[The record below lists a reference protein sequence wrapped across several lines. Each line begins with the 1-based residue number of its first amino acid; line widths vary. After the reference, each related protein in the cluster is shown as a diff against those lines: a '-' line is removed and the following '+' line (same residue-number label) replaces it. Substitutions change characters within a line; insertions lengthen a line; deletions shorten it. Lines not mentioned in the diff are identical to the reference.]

1 MSTREGDGS
10 VMTRT
15 PEDVRADKERELWG
29 TVDDHHGPVAYMAK
43 HRVAANLL
51 LVFVIIAGLM
61 SLGSLVQEVFPEFS
75 LDTILISVPY
85 PGATPDEIEE
95 SILLKTEEQVVS
107 VEGIDE
113 IISTADEGLGT
124 VRLELELGADIGAIL
139 DDVKAEV
146 DRITTFPVDA
156 ERPEIRELTT
166 RQSVIKL
173 AIFGDVAERTLK
185 EIAYRTEDALSELD
199 AVSYVETT
207 GIRQYEISIEVD
219 QNTLRALG
227 LTLGDVSRVV
237 RQGSLDLSAG
247 SIETRDEQVRIR
259 TLGQNYEQQDFE
271 SIVVIS
277 RPDGTVVRLGDIA
290 TVIDGFEDA
299 DLITRYNGLPAAIVE
314 VYRTSDER
322 VLEIV
327 DAIEASLAEDIIPG
341 LPEGVSLDVWNNDGD
356 ILADRLQLMLKN
368 AALGLV
374 LVLVALSLFLE
385 LGLAIWVAAGIAMSF
400 IGTLAVM
407 IVFGVSIN
415 VMSLF
420 AFILAV
426 GIVVDDAIVVG
437 ENIYSERER
446 GVPGL
451 LAAVR
456 GAKRITGPVIFAVLT
471 TITAFSPLLF
481 APGPLGKM
489 LGAVPII
496 VISVLVLS
504 LVESLLILPH
514 HLSHLPEPHMQGKTG
529 ISRRVFRIQKSVDVR
544 LKAFIHGPLD
554 RGLRFTTREPGIII
568 AAAVAMLVLSG
579 ALVPA
584 GLIRVEFFPGVEG
597 DNVIADLEMPEGTS
611 VERTRQVAERLRLA
625 AERTV
630 ERLESERPAGSP
642 PLVRGVYSVVGQ
654 PPAVGGP
661 VVAVPPGGD
670 VGNRAYVNVRLLS
683 AEERTL
689 PATRFEQVW
698 REELGSLPEAR
709 SLTFSADIV
718 SLGAPVQVELSHPDP
733 VQLETIGRRVMDEL
747 ESLAG
752 IFDVKTDQDQGLREI
767 QLRLKPEA
775 RTLGLTLDGVARQ
788 VRAAFFGDEAL
799 RVQRGRED
807 VRVYVRLPERERN
820 AIADVG
826 DYMIR
831 TPTGGQIMLS
841 RVANVSFGSS
851 PTTIRRKQGQRILT
865 ITGDVDPAVV
875 TGQVASRELEEVII
889 PPIAAENAGLSVYF
903 GGIQQEQQESFN
915 SVGRGFILALLVIY
929 ALLAIPFGSYVQPLI
944 IMAAIPFGI
953 VGALWAHLVM
963 GLSLGLL
970 SIFGILGLSGVVVND
985 SLLMIDF
992 INEERRNGMK
1002 ARDAIIKGAK
1012 ARFRPIM
1019 LTSLT
1024 TFLGVAPLV
1033 FEPSLQAQ
1041 FLIPMAASLAFGVLF
1056 ATAILMLLVPA
1067 LAMVQANVEAWWAE
1081 RRARQLPMSA
1091 TELGA
1096 TGD

>member
-1 MSTREGDGS
+1 MTPTPDEDRSQKRDLRETD
-10 VMTRT
+10 
-15 PEDVRADKERELWG
+15 EDYK
-29 TVDDHHGPVAYMAK
+29 GPVAYMAK
-43 HRVAANLL
+43 HKVAANLL
-51 LVFVIIAGLM
+51 MVFVIMAGLVSM
-61 SLGSLVQEVFPEFS
+61 GTLVQEVFPEIS
-75 LDTILISVPY
+75 LDIIMVSVPY
-85 PGATPDEIEE
+85 PGATPDEVEQ
-95 SILLKTEEQVVS
+95 SILLRIEEQVQS

-113 IISTADEGLGT
+113 IISTASEGLGT
-124 VRLELELGADIGAIL
+124 VSLQLKLGADASAVL

-173 AIFGDVAERTLK
+173 VIFGDVGERTLK
-185 EIAYRTEDALSELD
+185 EIAYRTEDALSDLE
-199 AVSYVETT
+199 AVSYVETS
-207 GIRQYEISIEVD
+207 GVRQYEISIEVD

-227 LTLGDVSRVV
+227 LTLGDISRVV

-259 TLGQNYEQQDFE
+259 TLGQNYDQQDFE
-271 SIVVIS
+271 SIVVVS

-290 TVIDGFEDA
+290 TVIDGFEDV
-299 DLITRYNGLPAAIVE
+299 DLITRYNGRPAALVE

-327 DAIEASLAEDIIPG
+327 AAIEAALEQDVVPG
-341 LPEGVSLDVWNNDGD
+341 LPPGVSLEIWNNDAD

-368 AALGLV
+368 AALGLL
-374 LVLVALSLFLE
+374 LVLVALTLFLE
-385 LGLAIWVAAGIAMSF
+385 LGLAVWVAAGIAMSF

-407 IVFGVSIN
+407 MVLGVSIN

-481 APGPLGKM
+481 APGMIGKM
-489 LGAVPII
+489 LGAIPII
-496 VISVLVLS
+496 VISVLTLS
-504 LVESLLILPH
+504 LIESLLILPH
-514 HLSHLPEPHMQGKTG
+514 HLSHLPEPHVRGKSSITRR
-529 ISRRVFRIQKSVDVR
+529 ISRIQGSVDKR
-544 LKAFIHGPLD
+544 LQAFIQGPLD
-554 RGLRFTTREPGIII
+554 RGLKFTTKEPGIVI
-568 AAAVAMLVLSG
+568 AGAVALIMLSV

-584 GLIRVEFFPGVEG
+584 GLIRVEFFPAVEG
-597 DNVIADLEMPEGTS
+597 DNIIAELEMPEGTS
-611 VERTRQVAERLRLA
+611 VERTRQMTERIRLA

-630 ERLESERPAGSP
+630 ERLETERRAGSP

-654 PPAVGGP
+654 VPTIGGP
-661 VVAVPPGGD
+661 ISAVSLGTPS
-670 VGNRAYVNVRLLS
+670 GNRAYVEVRLLS

-689 PATRFEQVW
+689 PAARFEQVW
-698 REELGSLPEAR
+698 REELGSVPEAR
-709 SLTFSADIV
+709 SLTFSADLVNI
-718 SLGAPVQVELSHPDP
+718 GAPIQVELSHPDP
-733 VQLETIGRRVMDEL
+733 VQLEAIARIVVNEL

-752 IFDVKTDQDQGLREI
+752 VFDVETDQDQGLREI

-775 RTLGLTLDGVARQ
+775 RTLGLTLEGVARQ

-807 VRVYVRLPERERN
+807 LRVYVRLPENERD
-820 AIADVG
+820 AIADVA
-826 DYMIR
+826 DYMVR
-831 TPTGGQIMLS
+831 TPTGGQVMLD
-841 RVANVSFGSS
+841 RIALVSLGSS
-851 PTTIRRKQGQRILT
+851 PTTINRKDGRRILT
-865 ITGDVDPAVV
+865 ISGDVDPAIV
-875 TGQVASRELEEVII
+875 TGQVATRELEEVIL
-889 PPIAAENAGLSVYF
+889 PPIADEHAQLGIQF
-903 GGIQQEQQESFN
+903 GGAQQEQAESM
-915 SVGRGFILALLVIY
+915 SSLGRGFALALLVIY

-944 IMAAIPFGI
+944 VMAAIPFGI
-953 VGALWAHLVM
+953 VGALWAHLAM
-963 GLSLGLL
+963 GLSLGML

-985 SLLMIDF
+985 SLVMIDF
-992 INEERRNGMK
+992 INEQRRKGMH
-1002 ARDAIIKGAK
+1002 ARDAIISGAK

-1033 FEPSLQAQ
+1033 FERSLQAQ
-1041 FLIPMAASLAFGVLF
+1041 FLIPMAASLAFGIVF

-1067 LAMVQANVEAWWAE
+1067 LAMVQANMEAWWAGH
-1081 RRARQLPMSA
+1081 RAQRLPAPAAALRTSRQP
-1091 TELGA
+1091 G
-1096 TGD
+1096 

>member
-1 MSTREGDGS
+1 
-10 VMTRT
+10 MTRT
-15 PEDVRADKERELWG
+15 PEDVRADKVRELWG
-29 TVDDHHGPVAYMAK
+29 TVEDHHGPVAYMAK
-43 HRVAANLL
+43 HKVAANLL
-51 LVFVIIAGLM
+51 LIFVTVAGLM

-85 PGATPDEIEE
+85 PGATPDDIEE
-95 SILLKTEEQVVS
+95 SILLKIEEQVGS

-113 IISTADEGLGT
+113 ILSTADEGLGT
-124 VRLELELGADIGAIL
+124 VTLQLSLGADVSAVL

-156 ERPEIRELTT
+156 ERPEIRELTN

-185 EIAYRTEDALSELD
+185 EIAYRIEDALSELD
-199 AVSYVETT
+199 EVSYVETT
-207 GIRQYEISIEVD
+207 GIRQYEISIEVG

-227 LTLGDVSRVV
+227 LTLGDISRVV
-237 RQGSLDLSAG
+237 REGSLDLSAG

-259 TLGQNYEQQDFE
+259 TLGQNYDQQDFE

-290 TVIDGFEDA
+290 TVIDGFEDT
-299 DLITRYNGLPAAIVE
+299 DLITRYNGRPAALVE

-327 DAIEASLAEDIIPG
+327 DAIDVALAEDIIPG
-341 LPEGVSLDVWNNDGD
+341 LPEGVFLEVWNNDAD

-368 AALGLV
+368 AALGLL
-374 LVLVALSLFLE
+374 LVLVALTLFLE
-385 LGLAIWVAAGIAMSF
+385 LGLALWVAAGIAMSF

-407 IVFGVSIN
+407 LVLGVSIN

-420 AFILAV
+420 GFILAV

-437 ENIYSERER
+437 ENVYSERER

-481 APGPLGKM
+481 APGAIGKI
-489 LGAVPII
+489 LGAIPII
-496 VISVLVLS
+496 VISVLTLS
-504 LVESLLILPH
+504 LIESLLILPH
-514 HLSHLPEPHMQGKTG
+514 HLSHLPEPHMRGKTG
-529 ISRRVFRIQKSVDVR
+529 ISRGIARIQKSVDAR
-544 LKAFIHGPLD
+544 LQAFIQGPLD
-554 RGLRFTTREPGIII
+554 RGLRFSTREPGIII
-568 AAAVAMLVLSG
+568 AGAVALLILSV
-579 ALVPA
+579 ALIPA
-584 GLIRVEFFPGVEG
+584 GLIRVQFFPGVEG

-625 AERTV
+625 AERAV

-642 PLVRGVYSVVGQ
+642 PLVRGVYSVVGSSA
-654 PPAVGGP
+654 PIGGP
-661 VVAVPPGGD
+661 IASIAPSSA
-670 VGNRAYVNVRLLS
+670 VGNRAYVDVRLLS
-683 AEERTL
+683 AEERTISS
-689 PATRFEQVW
+689 ARFEQVW
-698 REELGSLPEAR
+698 REEVGSLPEAR

-718 SLGAPVQVELSHPDP
+718 NIGAPVQVELSHPDP
-733 VQLETIGRRVMDEL
+733 VRLAAIGRRVVDEL

-752 IFDVKTDQDQGLREI
+752 VFDVKTDQDQGLKEI

-775 RTLGLTLDGVARQ
+775 RTLGLTLDDVARQ
-788 VRAAFFGDEAL
+788 VRSAFFGNEAL

-807 VRVYVRLPERERN
+807 VRVYVRLPERERD

-831 TPTGGQIMLS
+831 TPTGGQVMLG
-841 RVANVSFGSS
+841 RVANVSFGRS

-865 ITGDVDPAVV
+865 ITADVDAAIV
-875 TGQVASRELEEVII
+875 TGQVASRELEDVII
-889 PPIAAENAGLSVYF
+889 PPITAENAGLSVYF
-903 GGIQQEQQESFN
+903 GGIQQEQQESFS
-915 SVGRGFILALLVIY
+915 SVGRGFILALLVMY

-953 VGALWAHLVM
+953 VGALWAHLAM
-963 GLSLGLL
+963 GLPLGLL
-970 SIFGILGLSGVVVND
+970 SVFGILGLSGVVVND

-992 INEERRNGMK
+992 INEERRNGMN

-1033 FEPSLQAQ
+1033 FERSLQAQ

-1067 LAMVQANVEAWWAE
+1067 LAMVQANVEAWWVE
-1081 RRARQLPMSA
+1081 RRASPLPASA
-1091 TELGA
+1091 IEFGA
-1096 TGD
+1096 AGD

>member
-1 MSTREGDGS
+1 
-10 VMTRT
+10 MTST
-15 PEDVRADKERELWG
+15 PEDIRAERGRELLG
-29 TVDDHHGPVAYMAK
+29 TVDDYHGPVAYMAK
-43 HRVAANLL
+43 HKVAANLL
-51 LVFVIIAGLM
+51 MIFVIMAGFV
-61 SLGSLVQEVFPEFS
+61 SVGALVQEVFPEFS
-75 LDTILISVPY
+75 LDIILVSVPY

-95 SILLKTEEQVVS
+95 SILLKIEEQVQS
-107 VEGIDE
+107 VDGIDE
-113 IISTADEGLGT
+113 ITSTAAEGLGT
-124 VRLELELGADIGAIL
+124 VALQLKLGADASAVL

-156 ERPEIRELTT
+156 ERPEIRELTN

-185 EIAYRTEDALSELD
+185 EIAYRIEDALSELD
-199 AVSYVETT
+199 EVSYVETT
-207 GIRQYEISIEVD
+207 GIRQYEISIEVG

-227 LTLGDVSRVV
+227 LTLGDISRVV
-237 RQGSLDLSAG
+237 REGSLDLSAG

-259 TLGQNYEQQDFE
+259 TLGQNYNQQDFE

-277 RPDGTVVRLGDIA
+277 RPNGTVVRLGDIA
-290 TVIDGFEDA
+290 TVIDGFEDT
-299 DLITRYNGLPAAIVE
+299 DLITRYNGRPAALVE

-327 DAIEASLAEDIIPG
+327 DAIDVALAEDIIPG
-341 LPEGVSLDVWNNDGD
+341 LPEGVFLEVWNNDAD

-368 AALGLV
+368 AALGLL
-374 LVLVALSLFLE
+374 LVLVALTLFLE
-385 LGLAIWVAAGIAMSF
+385 LGLALWVAAGIAMSF

-407 IVFGVSIN
+407 LVLGVSIN

-420 AFILAV
+420 GFILAV

-437 ENIYSERER
+437 ENVYSERER

-481 APGPLGKM
+481 APGAIGKI
-489 LGAVPII
+489 LGAIPVI
-496 VISVLVLS
+496 VISVLTLS
-504 LVESLLILPH
+504 LIESLLILPH
-514 HLSHLPEPHMQGKTG
+514 HLSHLPEPHARGKTG
-529 ISRRVFRIQKSVDVR
+529 ITRRVARIQKSVDAR
-544 LKAFIHGPLD
+544 LQAFIQGPLD
-554 RGLRFTTREPGIII
+554 RGLRFATREPGIII
-568 AAAVAMLVLSG
+568 AGAVALIILSV
-579 ALVPA
+579 ALIPA
-584 GLIRVEFFPGVEG
+584 GLIRVQFFPGVEG

-625 AERTV
+625 AERAV

-642 PLVRGVYSVVGQ
+642 PLVRGVYSVVGGSA
-654 PPAVGGP
+654 PIGGP
-661 VVAVPPGGD
+661 IASIAPSSA
-670 VGNRAYVNVRLLS
+670 VGNRAYVDVRLLS
-683 AEERTL
+683 AEERTISS
-689 PATRFEQVW
+689 ARFEQVW
-698 REELGSLPEAR
+698 REEVGSLPEAR
-709 SLTFSADIV
+709 SLTFSADVVNI
-718 SLGAPVQVELSHPDP
+718 GAPVQVELSHPDP
-733 VQLETIGRRVMDEL
+733 VRLAAIGRRVVDEL

-752 IFDVKTDQDQGLREI
+752 VFDVKTDQDQGLREI

-775 RTLGLTLDGVARQ
+775 RTLGLTLNEVARQ

-807 VRVYVRLPERERN
+807 VRVYVRLPENERD
-820 AIADVG
+820 AIADVT
-826 DYMIR
+826 DYMLR
-831 TPTGGQIMLS
+831 TPTGGQVMLG
-841 RVANVSFGSS
+841 RIARVSFGNS
-851 PTTIRRKQGQRILT
+851 PTTIRRKEGQRILT
-865 ITGDVDPAVV
+865 ITGDVDPAIV
-875 TGQVASRELEEVII
+875 TGQVATRELAEVIL
-889 PPIAAENAGLSVYF
+889 PPIAAEDARLGVNF
-903 GGIQQEQQESFN
+903 GGAQQEQQESF
-915 SVGRGFILALLVIY
+915 SSIGRGFLLALLVIY

-953 VGALWAHLVM
+953 VGALWAHLFM

-985 SLLMIDF
+985 SLVMIDF
-992 INEERRNGMK
+992 INEERRNGMN
-1002 ARDAIIKGAK
+1002 AHDAIVEGAK

-1024 TFLGVAPLV
+1024 TFLGVSPLV
-1033 FEPSLQAQ
+1033 FERSLQAQ

-1056 ATAILMLLVPA
+1056 ATVILMLLVPA
-1067 LAMVQANVEAWWAE
+1067 LAMVQANVEAWWVG
-1081 RRARQLPMSA
+1081 RRTRQLPTSA
-1091 TELGA
+1091 PELRA

>member
-1 MSTREGDGS
+1 
-10 VMTRT
+10 MTRT
-15 PEDVRADKERELWG
+15 PEDVRTEKRRELWG
-29 TVDDHHGPVAYMAK
+29 TVDHHHGAVAYMAK
-43 HRVAANLL
+43 HKVAANLL
-51 LVFVIIAGLM
+51 LIFVISAGLM
-61 SLGSLVQEVFPEFS
+61 SLRSLVQEVFPEFS

-85 PGATPDEIEE
+85 PGATPDDVEE
-95 SILLKTEEQVVS
+95 SILLKIEEQVQS
-107 VEGIDE
+107 VDGIDE
-113 IISTADEGLGT
+113 IASTAAEGLGT
-124 VRLELELGADIGAIL
+124 VALQLKLGADVSAVL
-139 DDVKAEV
+139 DEVKAEV

-207 GIRQYEISIEVD
+207 GIRPYEISIEVD

-290 TVIDGFEDA
+290 TVIDGFQEA
-299 DLITRYNGLPAAIVE
+299 DLITRYNGLPSAIVE

-327 DAIEASLAEDIIPG
+327 DAIMDALVEDIIPG
-341 LPEGVSLDVWNNDGD
+341 LPAGVSLEVWNNDAD

-368 AALGLV
+368 AALGLL
-374 LVLVALSLFLE
+374 LVLVALTLFLE
-385 LGLAIWVAAGIAMSF
+385 LGLAIWVAVGIAMSF

-407 IVFGVSIN
+407 TVLGVSIN

-481 APGPLGKM
+481 APGPLGKI

-504 LVESLLILPH
+504 LIESLLILPH

-529 ISRRVFRIQKSVDVR
+529 ISRRIMRIQKSVDVR
-544 LKAFIHGPLD
+544 LQAFIHGPLD
-554 RGLRFTTREPGIII
+554 RGLRFATREPGIMI
-568 AAAVAMLVLSG
+568 AGALAMLIVSG

-654 PPAVGGP
+654 APILGGP
-661 VVAVPPGGD
+661 IAAVPPGGA
-670 VGNRAYVNVRLLS
+670 VGNRAYVNVRLLT
-683 AEERTL
+683 AEERTV
-689 PATRFEQVW
+689 PAARFEQVW
-698 REELGSLPEAR
+698 REEVGSLPEAR

-733 VQLETIGRRVMDEL
+733 VRLEAIGRRVVDEL

-775 RTLGLTLDGVARQ
+775 RTLGLTLDEVARQ

-807 VRVYVRLPERERN
+807 VRVYVRLPERERD

-831 TPTGGQIMLS
+831 TPSGGQVMLG
-841 RVANVSFGSS
+841 RVANVAFGSS

-865 ITGDVDPAVV
+865 ITGDVDPAIV

-903 GGIQQEQQESFN
+903 GGIQQEQQESFS
-915 SVGRGFILALLVIY
+915 SVGRGFLLALLVIY

-953 VGALWAHLVM
+953 VGALWAHLAM

-970 SIFGILGLSGVVVND
+970 SVFGILGLSGVVVND

-1033 FEPSLQAQ
+1033 FEQSLQAQ

-1081 RRARQLPMSA
+1081 RRAKHLPMSA